1 MGRKWI
7 QPYKS
12 VSSSPPFYPKQK
24 QLYQVKAMHL
34 PTYSILKHDRW
45 RSSLGLLPWCI
56 LIIFN
61 LSSWQISN
69 INNNCTVQ
77 FLCVEPNFYCK
88 YCCDDGDKSFL
99 WSGSRHK
106 ISENLNTYRGMNIYF
121 KISCFEF
128 NRFCYWVLLFVRWNV
143 HTWNAQLQIYT
154 VWWDLRTVYMHLA
167 YTLIERG

>member
-106 ISENLNTYRGMNIYF
+106 ISENLNTYGG
-121 KISCFEF
+121 
-128 NRFCYWVLLFVRWNV
+128 W
-143 HTWNAQLQIYT
+143 T
-154 VWWDLRTVYMHLA
+154 
-167 YTLIERG
+167 YTLRSHVLNLIGSVIGYCFLFGEMYTHEMHSCKYT